1 MVQWNG
7 ALLMR
12 EFMKISMVILITI
25 SIIQVFDT
33 FYFGLDKSIGQNI
46 VIIMLC
52 LQIINLNSDLK
63 KLEKEK
69 VTILRINNR
78 SDEE

>member
-1 MVQWNG
+1 
-7 ALLMR
+7 MR

-25 SIIQVFDT
+25 NIIQIIDT
-33 FYFGLDKSIGQNI
+33 LHFGLDRAISLNI

-52 LQIINLNSDLK
+52 LQIININSDLK

-78 SDEE
+78 SDDE

>member
-1 MVQWNG
+1 
-7 ALLMR
+7 MR

-25 SIIQVFDT
+25 NIIQIIDT
-33 FYFGLDKSIGQNI
+33 LHFGLDRTISLNI

>member
-25 SIIQVFDT
+25 SIIQIIDT

>member
-1 MVQWNG
+1 
-7 ALLMR
+7 MR

-25 SIIQVFDT
+25 SIIQIIDT

-78 SDEE
+78 RDEE

>member
-1 MVQWNG
+1 
-7 ALLMR
+7 MR
-12 EFMKISMVILITI
+12 EFMKISMVILITM
-25 SIIQVFDT
+25 SIIQIIGT
-33 FYFGLDKSIGQNI
+33 FYFGLDKPIGQNI

>member
-1 MVQWNG
+1 
-7 ALLMR
+7 MR
-12 EFMKISMVILITI
+12 EFMKISMVILITMSAI
-25 SIIQVFDT
+25 QIIHT
-33 FYFGLDKSIGQNI
+33 FHFGLDKSIGQNI
-46 VIIMLC
+46 VIIILC